1 MTFVNKVREYHA
13 DGAFD
18 DLAIDIEKAI
28 DYCIDNDILKEFL
41 KTYRSEVTKSMQ
53 LNYEFD
59 RQLELERA
67 DAIEEGLEQGI
78 ELINQLNQIL
88 LSEGKYDELQKA

>member
-1 MTFVNKVREYHA
+1 MSPQPLHTRLSADLVVEDVYKRQREYHA

-41 KTYRSEVTKSMQ
+41 KTYRSEAVSYTHLVMCHG
-53 LNYEFD
+53 
-59 RQLELERA
+59 RH
-67 DAIEEGLEQGI
+67 I
-78 ELINQLNQIL
+78 
-88 LSEGKYDELQKA
+88 KAGFVEHRKTMSIIRTAS

>member
-28 DYCIDNDILKEFL
+28 DSLY
-41 KTYRSEVTKSMQ
+41 
-53 LNYEFD
+53 
-59 RQLELERA
+59 
-67 DAIEEGLEQGI
+67 
-78 ELINQLNQIL
+78 
-88 LSEGKYDELQKA
+88 

>member
-1 MTFVNKVREYHA
+1 MTFVNGVREYHA

-41 KTYRSEVTKSMQ
+41 RLTEV
-53 LNYEFD
+53 
-59 RQLELERA
+59 R
-67 DAIEEGLEQGI
+67 
-78 ELINQLNQIL
+78 
-88 LSEGKYDELQKA
+88 